1 MTQVEY
7 QRSRGRRLTYRIA
20 ADENGAFAVYLAD
33 KELMR
38 GSDALVAGGP
48 HRGPNK
54 RKAVG
59 AIEEAKRAIENLALM
74 DEF

>member
-1 MTQVEY
+1 MTHVEY
-7 QRSRGRRLTYRIA
+7 QRSCGRRLTYRIA
-20 ADENGAFAVYLAD
+20 ADERGGFAVYLAD

-38 GSDALVAGGP
+38 GCDALSAGGP

-59 AIEEAKRAIENLALM
+59 AIEEAKRAIETLSMM